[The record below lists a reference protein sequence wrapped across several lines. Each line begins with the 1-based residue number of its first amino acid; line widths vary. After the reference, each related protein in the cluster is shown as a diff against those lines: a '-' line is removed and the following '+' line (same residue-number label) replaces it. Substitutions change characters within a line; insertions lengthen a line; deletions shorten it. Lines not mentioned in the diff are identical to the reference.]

1 MAFSATFTENSRGA
15 LKKFIAEN
23 KPVHKNLKTKDL

>member
-1 MAFSATFTENSRGA
+1 MAFSATFTESSRSA

-23 KPVHKNLKTKDL
+23 KPIYEITIPDE